1 MRLEK
6 FTTLFQNAIADAQS
20 LAVGKDHQFIE
31 PIHLMSAMLKQ
42 EAGAVRPLLTG

>member
-20 LAVGKDHQFIE
+20 LAIGKDHQFIE

-42 EAGAVRPLLTG
+42 EAGRCVPFLLG